1 VNGIWTIGRERE
13 KAHAIKYIRS
23 EKDYPLIFDVIDA
36 VEDIKAGEDAYQRF
50 MDVAIYA
57 FVNGGRGVW
66 GQTADW
72 IRRVGKL
79 DPQVHAI
86 WNDLAVS
93 PKGEIRW
100 RVACL
105 LYNNIPDRQSHHHF
119 DQLRSDK
126 SKRVREFAISR
137 YEYTA
142 DAKGR
147 LERTRSATDFDLAR
161 AIAELDA
168 RERSTPPT
176 GEKSSL
182 FGRLLASV
190 APKARTD

>member
-1 VNGIWTIGRERE
+1 MTGIWTIGRERE
-13 KAHAIKYIRS
+13 KAYAIKFIRNVN
-23 EKDYPLIFDVIDA
+23 EHPLIFDVIDA
-36 VEDIKAGEDAYQRF
+36 VEDIKAGEDASRRF

-86 WNDLAVS
+86 WNDLAAS

-105 LYNNIPDRQSHHHF
+105 LYNDIPERQSHRLF

-126 SKRVREFAISR
+126 SKRVREFAVSR

-147 LERTRSATDFDLAR
+147 VERTRSADHFDVVR

-168 RERSTPPT
+168 RE
-176 GEKSSL
+176 
-182 FGRLLASV
+182 
-190 APKARTD
+190 